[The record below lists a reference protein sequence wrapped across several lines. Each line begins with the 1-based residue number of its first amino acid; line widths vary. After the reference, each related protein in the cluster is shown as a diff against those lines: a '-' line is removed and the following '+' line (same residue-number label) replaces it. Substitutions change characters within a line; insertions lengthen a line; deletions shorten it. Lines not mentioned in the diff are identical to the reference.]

1 MKTEL
6 KVKYL
11 QFLLGKKKDP
21 NEGFTLIE
29 LLVVV
34 IIIGVLAAVALPNL
48 LGQVGKARE
57 SEAKTAL
64 GALNRAQQGYFL
76 EKGKFY
82 DAQSLNA
89 ALGVASGDKF
99 YEIKNTT
106 AANATDKATFTADAK
121 NPANDGTRDYGSG
134 VSYSGGTFATILCV
148 AVTKDASGGSP
159 TATATDGTACGA
171 NTDAIK

>member
-6 KVKYL
+6 KVKFL
-11 QFLLGKKKDP
+11 QFLLGKKKDQ

-64 GALNRAQQGYFL
+64 GALNRSQQGYFL

-82 DAQSLNA
+82 VGTALDG

-99 YEIKNTT
+99 YNIANST
-106 AANATDKATFTADAK
+106 ASDTATAKANFTADAK
-121 NPANDGTRDYGSG
+121 DSVKDGTRDYASGISYGS
-134 VSYSGGTFATILCV
+134 GTFATALCV
-148 AVTKDASGGSP
+148 ADVKNALSTYGATADGGSC
-159 TATATDGTACGA
+159 ATGDPI
-171 NTDAIK
+171 N